1 MIKLDNVFF
10 AYRNEVALRN
20 INIEIKDGET
30 VALIGP
36 NGSGKST
43 MLKLLNGIVNP
54 SKGAYYYNDDE
65 VTQEKLEKSKYAKN
79 FHQRIGFVFQNS
91 DTQLFNS
98 TVYDEIAFGPRQ
110 MEISEEEVEKR
121 VNSCMNL
128 LEITKLKERQ
138 PYNLSG
144 GEKKKVAI
152 ASVLVLNPEVLIL
165 DEPMNEIDPKGKR
178 FLRELL
184 LKLKE
189 SGKTIICSTHE
200 FAYIEGI
207 FDRCLVF
214 SENHEIVKDGD
225 YKEILENKEFLIENN
240 IM

>member
-1 MIKLDNVFF
+1 MIKLNEVSF
-10 AYRNEVALRN
+10 AYKNDVALRN
-20 INIEIKDGET
+20 LNLEIKDGEAI
-30 VALIGP
+30 ALIGP

-43 MLKLLNGIVNP
+43 LLKLINGIVSP
-54 SKGAYYYNDDE
+54 SKGQYFYDEDE
-65 VTQEKLEKSKYAKN
+65 VTEKKLENSKYAKN

-91 DTQLFNS
+91 DAQLFNS
-98 TVYDEIAFGPRQ
+98 TVYDEIAFGPKQ
-110 MEISEEEVEKR
+110 MGHSKEEVDKR
-121 VNSCMNL
+121 VKSCMNL
-128 LEITKLKERQ
+128 LQITKLKDRQ

-152 ASVLVLNPEVLIL
+152 ASVLALNPEVLVL

-178 FLRELL
+178 FLRDLL

-200 FAYIEGI
+200 FAYVEGV

-214 SENHEIVKDGD
+214 SDNHNVVRDGN
-225 YKEILENKEFLIENN
+225 YKEIIDDKEFLIKNN